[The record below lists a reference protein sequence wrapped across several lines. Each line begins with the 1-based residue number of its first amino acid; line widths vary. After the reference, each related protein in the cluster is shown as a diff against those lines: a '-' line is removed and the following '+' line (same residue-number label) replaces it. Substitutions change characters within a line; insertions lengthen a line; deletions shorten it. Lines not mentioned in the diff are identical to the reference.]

1 MSQDLVELIE
11 VEGMMEAEILQSK
24 LQTFEIPSML
34 KYESMG
40 RLCGIT
46 MDGLGKVKVMVPSA
60 FIEQAREVLDSPSG
74 EKP

>member
-1 MSQDLVELIE
+1 
-11 VEGMMEAEILQSK
+11 MMEAEIIQSK
-24 LQTFEIPSML
+24 LKNFDVPCML

-60 FIEQAREVLDSPSG
+60 YYEKAKELLESP
-74 EKP
+74 EEENI